1 VNIGRRSVRR
11 IRDVI
16 VIAELLG
23 FGLCFGFGALDTVA
37 SATPVGHPV
46 PQVATTDARVV
57 VIDDPSLMQGRP
69 LPVDSWSRGESN
81 GALSVQFSLASPGCS
96 AVHAEVDETA
106 DAVTVE
112 LRVGTRPDAIG
123 RMCTMIVVPATLE
136 VTLQA
141 PLGARTV
148 LSAY

>member
-1 VNIGRRSVRR
+1 VNIGLGAGRR
-11 IRDVI
+11 IRVVI
-16 VIAELLG
+16 VIAAVLG
-23 FGLCFGFGALDTVA
+23 FGFAALDPVA

-57 VIDDPSLMQGRP
+57 MIDDPFLVYSRP
-69 LPVDSWSRGESN
+69 LTVDTWSRDESN

-112 LRVGTRPDAIG
+112 LRVGTRPDATG
-123 RMCTMIVVPATLE
+123 RMCAMIVVPATLE

-148 LSAY
+148 LST